1 LAASRTVTA
10 CSAVDAVLGGIEYV
24 HGAFAGNATGPRA
37 AGVACGPPLPLLV
50 LPAPPSPPVPPT
62 GLLPYWMTRSSQCHR
77 TARDSMARSTP
88 PASADGL
95 ARLSR
100 LAGGSAGCAA
110 GATLAA
116 LAGLTAGTGC
126 PTVAAGPAMAPDA
139 ARAAFAPGTAVATST
154 AFAARAAAATITAG
168 VVGRNAGTAGMHD
181 GYTADGV
188 GARRRRGAQCGQR
201 RSQNYAGAGTQS
213 RDINNLAW
221 SAIPCAE
228 ATTSHRSTSP
238 ASSVFCPLP
247 PT

>member
-1 LAASRTVTA
+1 
-10 CSAVDAVLGGIEYV
+10 
-24 HGAFAGNATGPRA
+24 
-37 AGVACGPPLPLLV
+37 
-50 LPAPPSPPVPPT
+50 
-62 GLLPYWMTRSSQCHR
+62 
-77 TARDSMARSTP
+77 
-88 PASADGL
+88 
-95 ARLSR
+95 
-100 LAGGSAGCAA
+100 AGCAA
-110 GATLAA
+110 GTTLAA

-139 ARAAFAPGTAVATST
+139 ARAAFAPGTAVATS
-154 AFAARAAAATITAG
+154 TAG